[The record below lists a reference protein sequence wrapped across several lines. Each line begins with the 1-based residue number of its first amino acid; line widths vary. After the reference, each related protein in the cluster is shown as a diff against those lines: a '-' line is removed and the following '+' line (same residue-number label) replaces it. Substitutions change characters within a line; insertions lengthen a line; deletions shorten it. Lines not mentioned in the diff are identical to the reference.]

1 MGFNA
6 YAQISTSIYV
16 MRFRSGVLNTLSNLY
31 IPELSLGV
39 HPSLARLTLITRH

>member
-16 MRFRSGVLNTLSNLY
+16 MRVQERRPKYALKPLHSRIIFGSLECIPVLQDS
-31 IPELSLGV
+31 P
-39 HPSLARLTLITRH
+39 